1 MGNRQ
6 RIKGETIQW
15 AIDKGQTIQWAI
27 DKGQTIPWTDNTMD
41 RQYYGQTIKWTDN
54 AMGNRQSTDN
64 TMGNRQRIKGQTIQ
78 WAIDKG

>member
-6 RIKGETIQW
+6 S
-15 AIDKGQTIQWAI
+15 
-27 DKGQTIPWTDNTMD
+27 TDNTMGN
-41 RQYYGQTIKWTDN
+41 RQSTDN
-54 AMGNRQSTDN
+54 AMGNRRTDN

>member
-6 RIKGETIQW
+6 
-15 AIDKGQTIQWAI
+15 GQTIQW
-27 DKGQTIPWTDNTMD
+27 
-41 RQYYGQTIKWTDN
+41 
-54 AMGNRQSTDN
+54 TDN